1 MAMKGNLCIMYAS
14 CMHHA
19 CVRDE
24 CFFGVDVKDHI
35 KFLDAGMLW
44 LRACHAM

>member
-1 MAMKGNLCIMYAS
+1 MYAS